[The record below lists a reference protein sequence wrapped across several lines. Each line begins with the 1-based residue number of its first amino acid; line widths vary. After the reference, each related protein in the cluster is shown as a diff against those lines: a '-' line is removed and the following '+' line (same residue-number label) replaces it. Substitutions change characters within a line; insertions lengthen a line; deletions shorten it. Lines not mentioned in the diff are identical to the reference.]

1 MKNLKVI
8 LAVLFLLFI
17 VPAMAFTYF
26 GLWETVFKNPQV
38 PLLPYYALRSLIRML
53 IAYVLVVIFGLTYGI
68 VAGLYRTA
76 RIFMLPV
83 LDIMQSIPVLGY
95 LPAAVLLFSG
105 LLPGEMGYEISSVML
120 IFTGMA
126 WAVAFSVLGAV
137 RAIPNDLREASN
149 SFGLRGWKYV
159 RHVVFPAIFPAFI
172 TGSILAWGGGWYFLV
187 AAEMLSYGASV
198 HTLPGLGSF
207 LGTAVFTYGNIPSA
221 IAGLACF
228 IGLVFAINSFF
239 WKPLSEY
246 AKYFNVQTV
255 LSGDTKPPVFS
266 EFGPVRHL
274 IYFMDSM
281 EAKYG
286 ENVES
291 VFDSVGRTY
300 GRTLRFLYHVP
311 LRRRHYRSPIVL
323 SFSIY
328 LAAFLL
334 IMLALAYFVAV
345 GLSAL
350 PLRGMLNAIAAHP
363 EVYQLPALAAQSTGR
378 ILAAYLI
385 ALCWTLV
392 AGIAVARSKTLYSVF
407 MPAFDIGQSTPALA
421 LFPFIVILVIH
432 VLGGTPLSI
441 EVASVLLLLT
451 GTQWYLLFNIV
462 GAVKSIPGNILEASR
477 AFDLKGWNF
486 YGSVVLPAIIPGVIL
501 GSIQAWGGAWNALI
515 VSEYITFQ
523 GQVYSVP
530 SLGAFLDQATA
541 AAHPEPWVIVLA
553 VGTMSLVVLLLNYLV
568 WRPLFNYSER
578 YRFENV

>member
-8 LAVLFLLFI
+8 LAVLFLLFFL
-17 VPAMAFTYF
+17 PAMAFTYF
-26 GLWETVFKNPQV
+26 GLWGEVFRNPQV
-38 PLLPYYALRSLIRML
+38 PLLPYYAFRSLVRML
-53 IAYVLVVIFGLTYGI
+53 LAYVLVVVFGLTYGI

-83 LDIMQSIPVLGY
+83 LDILQSIPVLGY

-105 LLPGEMGYEISSVML
+105 MLPGELGYEIASVVL

-198 HTLPGLGSF
+198 HTLPGIGSF

-221 IAGLACF
+221 IAGLVVF
-228 IGLVFAINSFF
+228 VGLVFAINSFF

-246 AKYFNVQTV
+246 AKYFNVQTM
-255 LSGDTKPPVFS
+255 LSEDTKPPVFS

-274 IYFMDSM
+274 IYFTDGLEARFGEKVDSLF
-281 EAKYG
+281 
-286 ENVES
+286 ES
-291 VFDSVGRTY
+291 VSRSY
-300 GRTLRFLYHVP
+300 GRALRFLSHVP
-311 LRRRHYRSPIVL
+311 LRRKNYRHPAL
-323 SFSIY
+323 FSFSIY
-328 LAAFLL
+328 AVAFLL
-334 IMLALAYFVAV
+334 IMMVLAYFVAL

-350 PLRGMLNAIAAHP
+350 PLRGLLNAVATHP
-363 EVYQLPALAAQSTGR
+363 EVQQLPALAALSTGR

-385 ALCWTLV
+385 ALCWTLA
-392 AGIAVARSKTLYSVF
+392 AGIAVARSKTLYSLF
-407 MPAFDIGQSTPALA
+407 MPVFDIGQSTPALA
-421 LFPFIVILVIH
+421 LFPFIVIVVIH
-432 VLGGTPLSI
+432 VLGGTSLSI
-441 EVASVLLLLT
+441 EAASVLLLLT

-486 YGSVVLPAIIPGVIL
+486 YSSVVLPAIIPGVIL

-530 SLGAFLDQATA
+530 GLGAFLDQATA

-553 VGTMSLVVLLLNYLV
+553 VAAMSLVVLLMNYLV
-568 WRPLFNYSER
+568 WRPLFNYAER
-578 YRFENV
+578 YRFESV